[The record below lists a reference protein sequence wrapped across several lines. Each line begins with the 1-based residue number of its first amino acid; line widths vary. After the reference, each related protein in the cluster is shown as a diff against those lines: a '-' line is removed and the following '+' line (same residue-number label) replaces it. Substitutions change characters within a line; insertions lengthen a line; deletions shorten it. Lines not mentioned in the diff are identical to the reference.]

1 MRKIFALLLSLVLL
15 PCASLAEMETIPE
28 KPDYLAM
35 PIEEAAM
42 AIGQNTLEA
51 YWQFLSCEVYPD
63 VIYVDVKQEGLFF
76 DTQSLLIAS
85 IRFAIEYMQ
94 EAFLLDQA
102 PQLYFRFHENGRDQ
116 YGQQVDMITITMRI
130 TREKA
135 AELNLEYFH
144 EYAVTKQL
152 AFLQAINGY
161 SLFRDYKAIAQ

>member
-1 MRKIFALLLSLVLL
+1 MKKLFALLSVLILLS
-15 PCASLAEMETIPE
+15 CSSFAETETILE
-28 KPDYLAM
+28 KPDYSAM
-35 PIEEAAM
+35 PIEEAVLL
-42 AIGQNTLEA
+42 IGQNTTEA
-51 YWQFLSCEVYPD
+51 YWEFLSCEVYPD
-63 VIYVDVKQEGLFF
+63 VIYVDVQQEGFFF

-94 EAFLLDQA
+94 EAFLLDQV
-102 PQLYFRFHENGRDQ
+102 PQLYFRFHEKGRDQ